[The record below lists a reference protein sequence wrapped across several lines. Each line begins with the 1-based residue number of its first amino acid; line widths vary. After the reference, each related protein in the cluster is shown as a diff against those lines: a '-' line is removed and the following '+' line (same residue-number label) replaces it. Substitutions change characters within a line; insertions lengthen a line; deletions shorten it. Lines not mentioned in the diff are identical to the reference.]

1 MAEEDRIRDIFG
13 SESEDGDDHHLDE
26 KPAAIP
32 DTTQQDDFGDDDD
45 EVDAQPARQRQLTP
59 PESSSPSP
67 GPSPARPMFVKVPL
81 HDTLDPTELH
91 LAKLSN
97 ILGLEPKPF
106 DPSTFQLDEDHHDS
120 QATIR
125 WRWASNAQ
133 GNLKKESNARIVRWS
148 DGSAQLFLGE
158 DVLEVKEIDISD
170 DNNYVFARH
179 SNLMQGMGQLLQ
191 KTVFH
196 PTGLAS
202 SFHQRLKGQVQKH
215 NLPKSRVRATT
226 TLVDPNK
233 LNLEREQAE
242 EQRIRDKERLL
253 DRQQKAMRRYGTG
266 TGGGGP
272 GRGGPRG
279 GLSTAFLEEADYED
293 EDEYGGNGG
302 GRRGPMGEEEEAEAE
317 RRLREAKAAAVASLP
332 RSGGALGNEDDDYDE
347 EEMRD
352 FIVDDEDEEEK
363 KKGKKRTVGDEDD
376 EESSGGED
384 GGEGKSEE
392 NGEEEEGKPA
402 AKRQRGAVIIDSDS
416 E

>member
-1 MAEEDRIRDIFG
+1 MAEDDRIRDIFG
-13 SESEDGDDHHLDE
+13 SESEDDDDHHLDE
-26 KPAAIP
+26 KPAIP
-32 DTTQQDDFGDDDD
+32 NSTEQNDFGDDDD
-45 EVDAQPARQRQLTP
+45 EADVQPARQRQPTP
-59 PESSSPSP
+59 RESPSPSSP

-81 HDTLDPTELH
+81 HDTLDPKELR

-106 DPSTFQLDEDHHDS
+106 DPSTFQLDEDHHSS

-125 WRWASNAQ
+125 WRWASDAQ
-133 GNLKKESNARIVRWS
+133 GNLKKEGNARIVRWS

-158 DVLEVKEIDISD
+158 DVLELKEIDISD
-170 DNNYVFARH
+170 DNNYIFSRH

-215 NLPKSRVRATT
+215 NLPKSRVKATT

-253 DRQQKAMRRYGTG
+253 DRQQKAMRRYGP
-266 TGGGGP
+266 GGGGAL
-272 GRGGPRG
+272 GRAAPRG
-279 GLSTAFLEEADYED
+279 GLSTAFLEEADYGD
-293 EDEYGGNGG
+293 EDEYGVNGGGGGG

-317 RRLREAKAAAVASLP
+317 RRLREAKAVASLP
-332 RSGGALGNEDDDYDE
+332 RSGAALEDEDE
-347 EEMRD
+347 DEDEDEMRD

-363 KKGKKRTVGDEDD
+363 QKGRKRTVGDEDD
-376 EESSGGED
+376 EESSGEED
-384 GGEGKSEE
+384 GGEKK
-392 NGEEEEGKPA
+392 GEEKEEEDGKPA

-416 E
+416 D